1 MENPMRGF
9 DLDQLRTFAAVAE
22 AGSLSAAA
30 PLLHLSQSTV
40 SEQVRK
46 LETRAGVPLFVRS
59 KRGVEPTPAGSRLLD
74 HARRIVALNEAAF
87 EELRGQTI
95 KGELRVAITD
105 YFRTNEV
112 AGMLVRLR
120 ECYPQLS
127 LHVSAMKSNDIEV
140 AQARGQIDI
149 GVVMN
154 MSTGP
159 FRPAAADTRWVLRR
173 EPLFWVASPSLAEQL
188 PSPLPL
194 VLLPGDCMMHQVAVR
209 SLEENDIPYMLV
221 HSASGVAGLQSMLA
235 AGLGVGCLCASAM
248 GDGLV
253 RVGAKHRL
261 PALPEAV
268 FSLTPPLH
276 GEQETVTQ
284 AREVLARQLLM

>member
-1 MENPMRGF
+1 MRGF
-9 DLDQLRTFAAVAE
+9 DLDQLRTFTAVAE

-46 LETRAGVPLFVRS
+46 LEVRAGVPLFVRS
-59 KRGVEPTPAGSRLLD
+59 KRGVEPTPAGARLLE

-87 EELRGQTI
+87 DELRGQAI

-112 AGMLVRLR
+112 GGMLARLR
-120 ECYPQLS
+120 DCYPQLS
-127 LHVSAMKSNDIEV
+127 LHVSAMKSTDIEL
-140 AQARGQIDI
+140 AHAKGQIDL
-149 GVVMN
+149 GLVMN
-154 MSTGP
+154 ISTGP
-159 FRPAAADTRWVLRR
+159 FRPVADDHRWVLRR

-188 PSPLPL
+188 PEPLPL
-194 VLLPGDCMMHQVAVR
+194 VLLPGDCLMHQVAVR
-209 SLEENDIPYMLV
+209 SLEENGMPYELV

-235 AGLGVGCLCASAM
+235 AGLGVGCLSASAIA
-248 GDGLV
+248 DGLV
-253 RVGAKHRL
+253 RLGAKYRL

-268 FSLTPPLH
+268 FSLTPPH
-276 GEQETVTQ
+276 PGERETVTQ
-284 AREVLARQLLM
+284 AREVLARQFLV